1 MEKEYLERMIEEGN
15 SLNKITKITGR
26 CLSTIQHWMKKYDL
40 KSKYQNFKV
49 AGKKEY
55 GEDRFC
61 PKCKKMINIENFNNR
76 RGKENSSVYC
86 KPCTSQ
92 QTLERMRRLKE
103 EMVAYK
109 GGCCQKC
116 GYDKY
121 LGALEF
127 HHINPEEKDF
137 NPSSLKKYTMDKR
150 VTDELDKCVLLCS
163 NCHRE
168 THYEINEKK
177 KELI

>member
-15 SLNKITKITGR
+15 SLNKIVKITGKS
-26 CLSTIQHWMKKYDL
+26 LGTIQHWVKKYDL
-40 KSKYQNFKV
+40 KSKFNNFKV
-49 AGKKEY
+49 GGKIEY

-61 PKCKKMINIENFNNR
+61 PRCQKMVKLENFNNR
-76 RGKENSSVYC
+76 RGKDFSSVYC
-86 KPCTSQ
+86 KPCASS
-92 QTLERMRRLKE
+92 QTLERMRKLKQQ
-103 EMVAYK
+103 MVDYK

-116 GYDKY
+116 GYNKY
-121 LGALEF
+121 IGALEF

-137 NPSSLKKYTMDKR
+137 NPSSLKKYTMDTR
-150 VTDELDKCVLLCS
+150 ITEELDKCILLCS

-168 THYEINEKK
+168 THHEINEKK

>member
-1 MEKEYLERMIEEGN
+1 MEKEYLERMIDEGN

-26 CLSTIQHWMKKYDL
+26 CLSTIRHWVKKHDL
-40 KSKYQNFKV
+40 KSKFKTFNK
-49 AGKKEY
+49 GSKKEY
-55 GEDRFC
+55 GEERFC
-61 PKCKKMINIENFNNR
+61 PKCKMMVKTENFNDR
-76 RGKENSSVYC
+76 RGRKNSSVYC
-86 KPCTSQ
+86 KPCTTI
-92 QTLERMRRLKE
+92 QTVNRMRKLKQQ
-103 EMVAYK
+103 MVDYK

-137 NPSSLKKYTMDKR
+137 NPSHLKKYSFDERIKE
-150 VTDELDKCVLLCS
+150 ELDKCLLLCA